1 MSESNETLI
10 YCSFCGLNHK
20 EVGAIIASPHSNIC
34 NNCVVICVQE
44 LSKKLQEYALPLLQE
59 QDK

>member
-1 MSESNETLI
+1 MSEQNEVLI

-20 EVGAIIASPHSNIC
+20 EVGAIIAGADSKIC

-44 LSKKLQEYALPLLQE
+44 LSKKLQEYTAPPQE
-59 QDK
+59 QDNE